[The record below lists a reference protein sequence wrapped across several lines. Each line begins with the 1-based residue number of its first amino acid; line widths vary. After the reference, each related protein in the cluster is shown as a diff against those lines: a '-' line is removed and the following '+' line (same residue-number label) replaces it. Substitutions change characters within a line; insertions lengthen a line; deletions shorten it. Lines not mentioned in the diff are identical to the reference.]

1 MKNFASFR
9 ILYTCH
15 HVFYKQLSAWMLHGL
30 LFDQK
35 GEFFIETIELSHSNE
50 MEQGEVDEETPTA
63 GSYSATEKA
72 ASQFRIIGQLAPSYL
87 PQTVIEKILF
97 IGEAVQIFQTL
108 HAGCAHPPLA
118 SFSVSS
124 GYQLRSDL
132 MKFSRILTVLQNQPI
147 FQLRDFENKMEYIRN
162 VVAQH
167 LWRLL
172 VEESNLVDH
181 LHVMKDIFLLG
192 RGELFL
198 SFIDMADTLMKQ
210 SPTSTTQHDINVA
223 FRQAMIKVAMDH
235 EELAKQFELTLSL
248 PPVQSSGVKSE
259 MTNSWK
265 YVGMSH
271 KVSWPLHVV
280 LTPATLE
287 KYSALFHFLLSLRR
301 AQAYLQQCWAT
312 LMTIRT
318 GAHCL
323 QAVWQ
328 LRTHMGFL
336 IDNLQ
341 YYVQVDVLET
351 QFSQLLNKIKSTHDF
366 EAVKVAHSDFVK
378 TLHSQLFFTD
388 PIRRCVYEILELCF
402 SFSELIQGL
411 RREEF
416 VFSSQEQ
423 EAFHRISV
431 V

>member
-1 MKNFASFR
+1 MCTTTR

-30 LFDQK
+30 LLDQK
-35 GEFFIETIELSHSNE
+35 GEFFIEKIELSQSSE
-50 MEQGEVDEETPTA
+50 VEQREVDEEAPTA
-63 GSYSATEKA
+63 GPFSATEKA
-72 ASQFRIIGQLAPSYL
+72 TSEFRINGQLAPSYL
-87 PQTVIEKILF
+87 PQTVLEKILF

-108 HAGCAHPPLA
+108 HASGAHPPLA

-124 GYQLRSDL
+124 GYQLRADL
-132 MKFSRILTVLQNQPI
+132 MKFSWMLTVLQNQPI
-147 FQLRDFENKMEYIRN
+147 LQLRDFENKIEYIRN

-172 VEESNLVDH
+172 VEESNLVGH

-198 SFIDMADTLMKQ
+198 SFIDMADILMKQ

-223 FRQAMIKVAMDH
+223 FRQAMIKIAMDH

-248 PPVQSSGVKSE
+248 PPVQSSGVSLKSK

-351 QFSQLLNKIKSTHDF
+351 QFSQLLNRIKSTHDF

-378 TLHSQLFFTD
+378 TLQSQLFFTE
-388 PIRRCVYEILELCF
+388 P
-402 SFSELIQGL
+402 
-411 RREEF
+411 
-416 VFSSQEQ
+416 
-423 EAFHRISV
+423 
-431 V
+431 